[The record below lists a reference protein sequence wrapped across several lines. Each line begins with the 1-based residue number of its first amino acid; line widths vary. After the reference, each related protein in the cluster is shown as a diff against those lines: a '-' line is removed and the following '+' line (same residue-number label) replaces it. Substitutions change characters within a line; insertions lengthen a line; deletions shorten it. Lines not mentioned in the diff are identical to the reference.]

1 MNIIQRISK
10 LVYRGGRIAN
20 RNERIVLIQRLPGR
34 NTVHHDNNIET
45 SHPEV
50 REHNKFSELQ
60 VIYNKSGA
68 KMIPL

>member
-45 SHPEV
+45 SHPEA